1 MAELTGST
9 DAGASRAQTRERRA
23 AGRRTAYAA
32 VSGTVLVVTAGAL
45 ITASAIA
52 APPRSELDVPP
63 PATSVPAGILTG
75 VCPEPL
81 RLLAG
86 NAASTDAEFSP
97 VSESAA
103 TAVTTAVISAA
114 GASLPPAQLSAL
126 DSGDAVASLK
136 DNPEVPLA
144 GARLAG
150 VLAKQ
155 QVTSVTAFEAEPS
168 GDQPAT
174 ANAVMGYT
182 ATDGDLAGLAAA
194 NCQTP
199 SNDMWLLG
207 ARTTVGAT
215 AVLKLNNPSATAA
228 TVDLEIIGSEG
239 RVEAGGSRGIVV
251 APGQTRSIVLAGL
264 ASGQESAAVRVRS
277 SGGPVSAFI
286 EQSILRGLT
295 AGGVEIIE
303 PTAAPAPRQVVTGVA
318 LQSPQ
323 ATRELMEQEG
333 YDSVQPVLNVAVPGT
348 TDASVHLRVFGER
361 GEVEIP
367 GGGVFSVPAGTV
379 GKIPLSELPAGTY
392 SLDLSSDVAVAAS
405 AVFSRGTKPE
415 EPVELA
421 IAPADT
427 RLGSEHLAVAAPG
440 GSSTLVLTAP
450 DGDAEVRV
458 RAVGADGTLQ
468 EEKVI
473 QVPGGRTLSL
483 KPGDLGSGELAA
495 VLVSALGDAVYGA
508 QIVTGEGPGISVL
521 PLPEGTSGSQSIQV
535 GIGY

>member
-1 MAELTGST
+1 MADPTGT
-9 DAGASRAQTRERRA
+9 PDAGSSRAEGRGRRA
-23 AGRRTAYAA
+23 AARKTAYAA

-52 APPRSELDVPP
+52 APTRSELAVQP

-81 RLLAG
+81 RLLSG
-86 NAASTDAEFSP
+86 NATSTDAEFSP

-114 GASLPPAQLSAL
+114 GASLPAAQLSAL
-126 DSGDAVASLK
+126 QSGDAVASLEV
-136 DNPEVPLA
+136 NPEVPLA
-144 GARLAG
+144 GTRLAG

-155 QVTSVTAFEAEPS
+155 QVTGVTAFEAEPS

-194 NCQTP
+194 NCQAP

-228 TVDLEIIGSEG
+228 TVDLEIIGSQG
-239 RVEAGGSRGIVV
+239 RIEAGGSRGIVV

-318 LQSPQ
+318 LQAPET
-323 ATRELMEQEG
+323 TRELMDQEG
-333 YDSVQPVLNVAVPGT
+333 YGSVQPVLNVAVPGT
-348 TDASVHLRVFGER
+348 SDASVHLRVFGEQ

-379 GKIPLSELPAGTY
+379 G
-392 SLDLSSDVAVAAS
+392 
-405 AVFSRGTKPE
+405 
-415 EPVELA
+415 
-421 IAPADT
+421 
-427 RLGSEHLAVAAPG
+427 
-440 GSSTLVLTAP
+440 
-450 DGDAEVRV
+450 
-458 RAVGADGTLQ
+458 
-468 EEKVI
+468 
-473 QVPGGRTLSL
+473 
-483 KPGDLGSGELAA
+483 
-495 VLVSALGDAVYGA
+495 
-508 QIVTGEGPGISVL
+508 
-521 PLPEGTSGSQSIQV
+521 
-535 GIGY
+535 

>member
-1 MAELTGST
+1 MTDPTGT
-9 DAGASRAQTRERRA
+9 PGTGASRAEGRGRRA
-23 AGRRTAYAA
+23 AGRRKAYAA
-32 VSGTVLVVTAGAL
+32 ISGTVVLGTAGAL
-45 ITASAIA
+45 VAAGAIA
-52 APPRSELDVPP
+52 APSRSELAVPP
-63 PATSVPAGILTG
+63 PATGVPAGVLTG

-86 NAASTDAEFSP
+86 NVTSTDAEFSP
-97 VSESAA
+97 VSESAS
-103 TAVTTAVISAA
+103 TAVTTAVVGAA
-114 GASLPPAQLSAL
+114 GASLPPARLSL
-126 DSGDAVASLK
+126 LNSGEAVASLAEN
-136 DNPEVPLA
+136 DEVPLA
-144 GARLAG
+144 GTRLAG

-155 QVTSVTAFEAEPS
+155 KVDGVTAFEAEPA
-168 GDQPAT
+168 GEQPAT

-215 AVLKLNNPSATAA
+215 AVLRLNNPSVTAA
-228 TVDLEIIGSEG
+228 TVDLEIFGSDG

-303 PTAAPAPRQVVTGVA
+303 PTAPPAPRQVITGVA
-318 LQSPQ
+318 LQSPE
-323 ATRELMEQEG
+323 ATRALQKQEG
-333 YDSVQPVLNVAVPGT
+333 YESVQPVLNVAVPGT
-348 TDASVHLRVFGER
+348 SDASVHLRVFGEK
-361 GEVEIP
+361 GEVDIP
-367 GGGVFSVPAGTV
+367 GGGIFSVPAGSV
-379 GKIPLSELPAGTY
+379 GKIPLAELPAGTY
-392 SLDLSSDVAVAAS
+392 SLDLSADVAVAAS
-405 AVFSRGTKPE
+405 AVFSRGTEPE
-415 EPVELA
+415 ERVELA

-427 RLGSEHLAVAAPG
+427 RLGSEHLAVAVPG
-440 GSSTLVLTAP
+440 GSSALVLTAP

-458 RAVGADGTLQ
+458 RAVGANGTLQ
-468 EEKVI
+468 EEKTI
-473 QVPGGRTLSL
+473 KVPGGRTLSL
-483 KPGDLGSGELAA
+483 QPSDLGSGDVAA
-495 VLVSALGDAVYGA
+495 VLVSAVGEAVYGA
-508 QIVTGEGPGISVL
+508 QLVTGEGPGISVL
-521 PLPEGTSGSQSIQV
+521 PLPEGTSGSRSIQV